1 MDRAMSRAIV
11 AGTAALAAL
20 ICGAVGL
27 VAAEPALGLAAGIF
41 GFLAGALAVIGAGHL
56 ADADKRVAESEA
68 ELKTARMSFDEQVA
82 LAREE
87 ANRHR
92 LATETLVGAPPIE
105 EELGEHEHL
114 DMVFDPSTGLLD
126 ERFFAVIVQQRVAAA
141 RRQLQ
146 PLSIVLFEIDGF
158 ADATDGVRA
167 DALNALGEVLRKTLR
182 ECDSAC
188 RIGDLMA
195 AAILEDTTE
204 AGAVWAAERVRSAL
218 AQTATGQHLTLSAGV
233 ACYPSHALGAPE
245 LVAMAGKALESAR
258 ARGRDHVEIAPS
270 D

>member
-1 MDRAMSRAIV
+1 MNNRIV
-11 AGTAALAAL
+11 AFITGAVAVAALACGIAAVATGAAWLGLIAGVAAL
-20 ICGAVGL
+20 GCGAVATRWGL
-27 VAAEPALGLAAGIF
+27 QLDTAHRTAAAASAELAA
-41 GFLAGALAVIGAGHL
+41 
-56 ADADKRVAESEA
+56 
-68 ELKTARMSFDEQVA
+68 ARSSFDEQVA
-82 LAREE
+82 LAQEE

-105 EELGEHEHL
+105 EEEVESL
-114 DMVFDPSTGLLD
+114 DMVFDATTGLLD
-126 ERFFAVIVQQRVAAA
+126 ERFFPVIVQQRVAAA

-158 ADATDGVRA
+158 ADASEGVRS
-167 DALNALGEVLRKTLR
+167 DALTALGEVIRKTLR

-218 AQTATGQHLTLSAGV
+218 AHNPSGRSLTLSAGV

-258 ARGRDHVEIAPS
+258 SRGRDHVEIAPAE
-270 D
+270 

>member
-1 MDRAMSRAIV
+1 MKHP
-11 AGTAALAAL
+11 AAL
-20 ICGAVGL
+20 IITA
-27 VAAEPALGLAAGIF
+27 VAAACALVCGIATVVTGITWFGLAAGIL
-41 GFLAGALAVIGAGHL
+41 GGACGGLALLWGRQLHAARRSAEAARSELAQQ
-56 ADADKRVAESEA
+56 RS
-68 ELKTARMSFDEQVA
+68 SFDEQVA

-92 LATETLVGAPPIE
+92 LATETLVGAPPVE
-105 EELGEHEHL
+105 DDSDDAQDL
-114 DMVFDPSTGLLD
+114 DMVFDQDTGLLD

-158 ADATDGVRA
+158 ADASEGVRA
-167 DALNALGEVLRKTLR
+167 DALHALGDVMRKTLR

-218 AQTATGQHLTLSAGV
+218 AHNPSGRSLTLSAGV

-258 ARGRDHVEIAPS
+258 ARGRDHVEIAPA

>member
-1 MDRAMSRAIV
+1 MNKIAVAIGILAGVTSVVCGTLGWALGIPVLAFV
-11 AGTAALAAL
+11 AGTGG
-20 ICGAVGL
+20 I
-27 VAAEPALGLAAGIF
+27 VAAAMVLFEAGDLATI
-41 GFLAGALAVIGAGHL
+41 
-56 ADADKRVAESEA
+56 RNEA
-68 ELKTARMSFDEQVA
+68 HAAQLELRAARSSFDEQVA
-82 LAREE
+82 LAHEE

-92 LATETLVGAPPIE
+92 LATETLVGAPPID
-105 EELGEHEHL
+105 EELEQNENL
-114 DMVFDPSTGLLD
+114 DMVFDPTTGLLD

-158 ADATDGVRA
+158 SDASEGART
-167 DALNALGEVLRKTLR
+167 DALSALGEVIRKTLR

-188 RIGDLMA
+188 RISDLMA

-218 AQTATGQHLTLSAGV
+218 AHSPSGRAITLSAGV

-258 ARGRDHVEIAPS
+258 SRGRDHVEIAPS
-270 D
+270 E

>member
-1 MDRAMSRAIV
+1 MSWIVKTATLAI
-11 AGTAALAAL
+11 AAALASLGLGIAAL
-20 ICGAVGL
+20 FIAPLGIAAGVCGTLAGL
-27 VAAEPALGLAAGIF
+27 CAVAAARSAQGARAEL
-41 GFLAGALAVIGAGHL
+41 ALANV
-56 ADADKRVAESEA
+56 
-68 ELKTARMSFDEQVA
+68 ELTKARTSFDET
-82 LAREE
+82 LAMAHEE

-92 LATETLVGAPPIE
+92 LATETLVGAPPVDDE
-105 EELGEHEHL
+105 VDADL

-158 ADATDGVRA
+158 SEASEGMRA
-167 DALNALGEVLRKTLR
+167 DALAALGDVIRKTLR

-218 AQTATGQHLTLSAGV
+218 THSPSGRGITLSAGV

-258 ARGRDHVEIAPS
+258 SRGRDHVEIAPT

>member
-1 MDRAMSRAIV
+1 MKISILAAGAAAASLGFGIAAAFVSYLGIAAGICGVAAGCCAVVAARSAQRARQEV
-11 AGTAALAAL
+11 TAAQGALAA
-20 ICGAVGL
+20 
-27 VAAEPALGLAAGIF
+27 
-41 GFLAGALAVIGAGHL
+41 
-56 ADADKRVAESEA
+56 
-68 ELKTARMSFDEQVA
+68 ARLSFDET
-82 LAREE
+82 LAMAHEE

-105 EELGEHEHL
+105 EEVDANL
-114 DMVFDPSTGLLD
+114 DMVFDPATGLLD

-158 ADATDGVRA
+158 SEASEGVRA
-167 DALNALGEVLRKTLR
+167 DALTALGDVIRKTLR

-218 AQTATGQHLTLSAGV
+218 AHSASGRGITLSAGV

-258 ARGRDHVEIAPS
+258 SRGRDHVEIAPTE
-270 D
+270 

>member
-1 MDRAMSRAIV
+1 MDHRMSTPI
-11 AGTAALAAL
+11 AGLLAVL
-20 ICGAVGL
+20 S
-27 VAAEPALGLAAGIF
+27 LAAGITALATTTAWL
-41 GFLAGALAVIGAGHL
+41 GLLAGASGALAGGLAAWL
-56 ADADKRVAESEA
+56 ATRLRATQRSADAAQSELA
-68 ELKTARMSFDEQVA
+68 AVRSNFDEQVA

-92 LATETLVGAPPIE
+92 LATETLVGAPPIDLDE
-105 EELGEHEHL
+105 AGAEDL
-114 DMVFDPSTGLLD
+114 DMVFDDLTGLLD

-158 ADATDGVRA
+158 ADASDGARS
-167 DALNALGEVLRKTLR
+167 DALQALGDVLRKTLR

-204 AGAVWAAERVRSAL
+204 AGAVWAAERVRNSL
-218 AQTATGQHLTLSAGV
+218 AHNPSGRSITLSAGV

-258 ARGRDHVEIAPS
+258 SRGRDHVEIAPAE
-270 D
+270 